1 MDPDSSY
8 QLILLVVLV
17 FMSALFSAA
26 ETALT
31 SLNKYRLRHLVSELH
46 PKAVGLNKLL
56 DDPARLLGTILIGNN
71 IINITASVLGAA
83 LAIQLW
89 GPKKG
94 IVLATLLLTAVILV
108 FGEITPKT
116 IAVHYAERVAFTLFR
131 FVKLFMIIL
140 YPVVKILTLF
150 TDLITGV
157 LGVKDS
163 QQSNGITEEEIIS
176 LVAAGQEDGIIHQ
189 EEKTMI
195 HGVFEFTDTVVRDV
209 MVPRPDIVA
218 VEKNISFAEL
228 IKIFQEEQF
237 SRIPVY
243 ENSIDNILGVVHI
256 KDLIFLALETHK
268 DFNVCDYLRST
279 LFVPET
285 KKVNELFK
293 TMKKE
298 KIHMAIV
305 LDEYGSTAGLVS
317 LEDLIEEIM
326 GDIQDEHDSEEPDL
340 QQIDENTFLV
350 NASLRIDELNE
361 KLGLNLVCEEADTV
375 GGLVFT
381 ELGRVP
387 LTGDTV
393 RLEGVNLTVQQ
404 MDGHRIEKILL
415 HRMEY
420 SGEGEEKS

>member
-8 QLILLVVLV
+8 QLIILVVLV
-17 FMSALFSAA
+17 FLSALFSAA

-31 SLNKYRLRHLVSELH
+31 SFNKYRLRHLVSELH
-46 PKAVGLNKLL
+46 PQAVGVNKLL
-56 DDPARLLGTILIGNN
+56 DDPARLLGTILVGNN
-71 IINITASVLGAA
+71 IVNITASVLGAA

-89 GPKKG
+89 GPKMG
-94 IVLATLLLTAVILV
+94 VLYSTLLLTVVILV

-116 IAVHYAERVAFTLFR
+116 IAVQYAERVSFTLLR
-131 FVKLFMIIL
+131 FVKFFMIIL
-140 YPVVKILTLF
+140 YPVVKMLTFF

-218 VEKNISFAEL
+218 VEKNISFEEL

-243 ENSIDNILGVVHI
+243 ENSVDNILGVVHI
-256 KDLIFLALETHK
+256 KDLIFLALQAQK

-340 QQIDENTFLV
+340 QQIDGETFLV

-361 KLGLNLVCEEADTV
+361 KLGLNFICEEADTV
-375 GGLVFT
+375 GGLIFT

-387 LTGDTV
+387 LTGDSV
-393 RLEGVNLTVQQ
+393 QLDGVKLTVQQ
-404 MDGHRIEKILL
+404 MDGHRIEKVLL
-415 HRMEY
+415 KKTES
-420 SGEGEEKS
+420 SGEEE

>member
-8 QLILLVVLV
+8 QLIILVVLV
-17 FMSALFSAA
+17 FLSALFSAV

-31 SLNKYRLRHLVSELH
+31 SFNKYRLRHLVSELH
-46 PKAVGLNKLL
+46 PQAVGVNKLL
-56 DDPARLLGTILIGNN
+56 EDPARLLGTILVGNN
-71 IINITASVLGAA
+71 IVNITASVLGAA

-89 GPKKG
+89 GPKMG
-94 IVLATLLLTAVILV
+94 VLYSSLILTVVILV

-116 IAVHYAERVAFTLFR
+116 IAVQYAERVSFTLFPFVR
-131 FVKLFMIIL
+131 FFMIIL
-140 YPVVKILTLF
+140 YPVVKMLTFF

-218 VEKNISFAEL
+218 VEKNISFEEL

-243 ENSIDNILGVVHI
+243 ENSVDNILGVVHI
-256 KDLIFLALETHK
+256 KDLIFLALQAQK

-340 QQIDENTFLV
+340 QQIDGETFLV

-361 KLGLNLVCEEADTV
+361 KLGLNLICEEADTV
-375 GGLVFT
+375 GGLIFT

-387 LTGDTV
+387 LTGDSV
-393 RLEGVNLTVQQ
+393 QLDGVKLTVQQ
-404 MDGHRIEKILL
+404 MDGHRIEKVLL
-415 HRMEY
+415 DKTES
-420 SGEGEEKS
+420 SGEEE